1 MGTYDVMQVCENGH
15 KITHS
20 YNNSPELRQ
29 PACDKCGANTIC
41 RCQNPE
47 CEEPIR
53 GKYHVEGVVSVGG
66 PDPPRNCHICG
77 EAYPWNDKAAQF
89 TEIDSSVLDEEL
101 VERCL
106 SEYESGH
113 YQSVVRTS
121 FTVLEE
127 RVRDKGDFPQ
137 EVSGANLMLQAFNAD
152 DGSLS
157 FGQTEGEQ
165 DGVMFLY
172 RGAFQALRNPVS
184 HRFVEEVDGDYARD
198 AIHTVNLLLRLLEAN
213 GKNGGI

>member
-1 MGTYDVMQVCENGH
+1 MGTYDVMQVCKNGH

-20 YNNSPELRQ
+20 YVNYPEHRQ
-29 PACDKCGANTIC
+29 SACDKCGADTIH
-41 RCQNPE
+41 RCQNSD

-53 GKYHVEGVVSVGG
+53 GKYLVEGVASVGG
-66 PDPPRNCHICG
+66 PDPPGNCHECG
-77 EAYPWNDKAAQF
+77 ESYPWNNEGDQF
-89 TEIDSSVLDEEL
+89 AEVDSTVLDTEL
-101 VERCL
+101 AERCL

-113 YQSVVRTS
+113 YQSAVRTA

-127 RVRDKGDFPQ
+127 RVRNKGGFPQ
-137 EVSGANLMLQAFNAD
+137 EVSGANLMLQSFNAD
-152 DGSLS
+152 DGPLS

-184 HRFVEEVDGDYARD
+184 HRFAEEVDEDYARD
-198 AIHTVNLLLRLLEAN
+198 AIHSVNLLLRLLDEN
-213 GKNGGI
+213 TGE

>member
-20 YNNSPELRQ
+20 YRKRPEHRQ
-29 PACDKCGANTIC
+29 SACDQCGADTIH
-41 RCQNPE
+41 RCQNSE
-47 CEEPIR
+47 CGEPIQ
-53 GKYHVEGVVSVGG
+53 GKYRVEGVVSPGG
-66 PDPPRNCHICG
+66 PDVPERCHECG
-77 EAYPWNDKAAQF
+77 EPYPWSDEAEQF
-89 TEIDSSVLDEEL
+89 VEVDSSVLDDEL
-101 VERCL
+101 ASRCL

-113 YQSVVRTS
+113 YQSAVRTA

-127 RVRDKGDFPQ
+127 RIRGKGGFPQ
-137 EVSGANLMLQAFNAD
+137 GTSGADLMLQAFNAEN
-152 DGSLS
+152 GELS

-184 HRFVEEVDGDYARD
+184 HRFVEEVDEDYARD
-198 AIHTVNLLLRLLEAN
+198 AIHTVNLLLRLLE
-213 GKNGGI
+213 KNTE